1 MLRDHPKKRS
11 RHLLSDPYKYYL
23 AIVNDVVLRFGWVAK
38 LSLEGVIDSNLR
50 QLIFGAVEIMRR
62 GFWNIFRM
70 ENEQVNNCGK
80 FRCVFEGGLR
90 GRATL
95 EVPVPFPDLMRFGV
109 CWKQG
114 ELITMTA
121 KQTQWLAMK
130 STDSPRLF

>member
-38 LSLEGVIDSNLR
+38 LSLEGVIDSNLS

-80 FRCVFEGGLR
+80 FRCVWR
-90 GRATL
+90 AAMKSRATL
-95 EVPVPFPDLMRFGV
+95 EVPVPFPDLMRLGV
-109 CWKQG
+109 CWKQR
-114 ELITMTA
+114 EMITMTA
-121 KQTQWLAMK
+121 KQTQWLAMN
-130 STDSPRLF
+130 STHSPRLF